1 MFQGHLLSV
10 RIFLIAL
17 LLLLTSPARAQ
28 ETAQGA
34 EALWTRAT
42 EEMAA
47 DKGRESVV
55 LLERLV
61 HDFPEAPLA
70 DDALFLAA
78 TLEEEEL
85 GDPARAATLY
95 RELLQS
101 YPDSRSALAAK
112 RRLDALVRALGHGGE
127 GARALTEFED
137 IIRGFPN
144 RSEEE
149 SLARAHALLQN
160 FPDWSENARV
170 RIWIAETNKRQ
181 GFLSEALRA
190 FDEVRNTEAP
200 PKEMVQSQLGA
211 AEVEILLGEYASAQ
225 RSIDRMQEREGLTA
239 SDQQAVAELSGLLR
253 DSRARARLVTLCY
266 VAIVSMLL
274 ILVFMLY
281 RGCQSIGELARQL
294 RSPPIEVLYMLPFA
308 VLLTVMAFTGH
319 EEIGPA
325 VTIICGGSLVVT
337 WLSGAALRSLAP
349 LNLLRTSICGGAAL
363 IATLSLCYLALHRG
377 QLLDLI
383 ETTVRFGPE

>member
-1 MFQGHLLSV
+1 M
-10 RIFLIAL
+10 RIVLATL
-17 LLLLTSPARAQ
+17 LLLLPSLSHAQ
-28 ETAQGA
+28 ETAQDA
-34 EALWTRAT
+34 EALWATAT

-47 DKGRESVV
+47 DKGREAVV

-61 HDFPEAPLA
+61 REFPEAPLA

-78 TLEEEEL
+78 SLEEEAL

-95 RELLQS
+95 RQLLQS

-112 RRLDALVRALGHGGE
+112 RRLDMLVRALGHGGE
-127 GARALTEFED
+127 GARALAEFED
-137 IIRGFPN
+137 ILRGFPN

-149 SLARAHALLQN
+149 SLARARALLQD

-181 GFLSEALRA
+181 GFLREALRA
-190 FDEVRNTEAP
+190 FDEVRDTEAP
-200 PKEMVQSQLGA
+200 PKEMVQALLGA
-211 AEVEILLGEYASAQ
+211 AEVEILLGEYTSAQ
-225 RSIDRMQEREGLTA
+225 HSLDRTQEQEGLTA
-239 SDQQAVAELSGLLR
+239 SDQQAIAELGDLLV
-253 DSRARARLVTLCY
+253 DSRGRARLVTLCY
-266 VAIVSMLL
+266 FAIVCMLL
-274 ILVFMLY
+274 VLVFMLY
-281 RGCQSIGELARQL
+281 RGCRSVGELARQL
-294 RSPPIEVLYMLPFA
+294 RIPPIEVLYLLPFA

-325 VTIICGGSLVVT
+325 VSIICGGSLVVT

-349 LNLLRTSICGGAAL
+349 LNLLRTSICGGATL